1 MANGDLVSAGNPGGD
16 AVTKPQEEAR
26 RETRIEA
33 EPSIRAL
40 VAKTVAEIF
49 GPRKYEPPTLTPIS
63 SEEFQ
68 RLRLDS
74 LEVRTKDLEYV
85 VWGFLGFIL
94 VIWLFGRR

>member
-1 MANGDLVSAGNPGGD
+1 
-16 AVTKPQEEAR
+16 
-26 RETRIEA
+26 
-33 EPSIRAL
+33 
-40 VAKTVAEIF
+40 
-49 GPRKYEPPTLTPIS
+49 LTPIS